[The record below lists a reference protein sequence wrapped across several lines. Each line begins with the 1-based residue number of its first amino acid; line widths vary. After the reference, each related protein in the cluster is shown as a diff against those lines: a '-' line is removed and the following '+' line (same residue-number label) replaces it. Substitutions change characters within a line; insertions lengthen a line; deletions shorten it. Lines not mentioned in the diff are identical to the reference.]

1 MKYVYL
7 LQSTTHPNET
17 YIGLTDDLRSRFNAH
32 NTGRSIHTN
41 KFKPWRLVTYIAF
54 SDGEGQSP
62 LNVILRQHLA
72 EHSPTSVCAKP
83 FG

>member
-54 SDGEGQSP
+54 SDGGRAVAFERYLKTASGRAFA
-62 LNVILRQHLA
+62 NKRLR
-72 EHSPTSVCAKP
+72 
-83 FG
+83 